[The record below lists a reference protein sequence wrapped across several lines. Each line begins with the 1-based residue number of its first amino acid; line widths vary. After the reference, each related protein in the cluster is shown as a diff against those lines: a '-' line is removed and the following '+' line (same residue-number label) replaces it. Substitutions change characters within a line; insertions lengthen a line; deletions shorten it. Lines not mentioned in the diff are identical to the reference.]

1 MPLVGG
7 FGCLELVLYC
17 IRELAQQHYEP
28 LISLQSEMKYSS
40 CRNIDCHH
48 CQCYCGDNFL
58 PSLTRLAYS
67 AYLQHPGH
75 KSYQHLALRPL
86 SNASQTW
93 LRNYRGTNLGP
104 ILLLPNDQNMPTLGL
119 QPFSTTA
126 ERSVNQKWHTA
137 FKAFRTMYWNGDR
150 LMPVG

>member
-1 MPLVGG
+1 MCNIYRTFYFLYFPYKILRKHFGDRYFAWVVG
-7 FGCLELVLYC
+7 V
-17 IRELAQQHYEP
+17 R
-28 LISLQSEMKYSS
+28 

-58 PSLTRLAYS
+58 PSLTQLACT
-67 AYLQHPGH
+67 AYLEHPGH

-104 ILLLPNDQNMPTLGL
+104 ILLLPNVQNMPTLGL

-126 ERSVNQKWHTA
+126 ERSVNHKRHTA
-137 FKAFRTMYWNGDR
+137 FKAFRTMY
-150 LMPVG
+150 